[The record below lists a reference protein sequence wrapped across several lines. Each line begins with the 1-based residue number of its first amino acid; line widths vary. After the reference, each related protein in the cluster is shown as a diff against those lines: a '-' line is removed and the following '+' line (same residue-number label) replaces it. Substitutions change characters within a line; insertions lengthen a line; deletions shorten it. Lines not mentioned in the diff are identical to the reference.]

1 MLISVSGIYLQGE
14 KKDFSWENAKKMMAK
29 VDSFKEK
36 LETYRGEDIPEDTI
50 TRVSPMLEDPEFT
63 FEKMKSKSAA
73 AGVPFYLRKCSK
85 LFIRNATMPHY
96 SESLQLGGEYHSLQ
110 RHLQAREAFDGVFR
124 RGNKIKAEGDGRSRS
139 GERAVGSH

>member
-1 MLISVSGIYLQGE
+1 
-14 KKDFSWENAKKMMAK
+14 MMAK

-73 AGVPFYLRKCSK
+73 AGAISIVVIGYVQINTLRANI
-85 LFIRNATMPHY
+85 LRLY
-96 SESLQLGGEYHSLQ
+96 SESLQLGGEYHPLQ
-110 RHLQAREAFDGVFR
+110 WYLQAREAFDGVTR
-124 RGNKIKAEGDGRSRS
+124 CCNQIEAEGDGRSCC
-139 GERAVGSH
+139 GECAVGCYRGEAHQLAERVQRGNAGESQV